1 MKKKSFSI
9 PKAKGFDRVV
19 EILALAIVLTMII
32 VPIVLYS
39 SLPERIPSHY
49 NIAGEIDSYNSR
61 SSVFILPVICL
72 LVYLPITILQCFPH
86 LYNFPVE
93 VTEENAED
101 LYSIAIRLIRCMKL
115 LVIFVFA
122 LLFAETILC
131 AFNIQH
137 GKFVFWVLYGID
149 IILFPLILFWGIKK
163 IKRVA

>member
-19 EILALAIVLTMII
+19 EILALAIVLTMIN

-101 LYSIAIRLIRCMKL
+101 L
-115 LVIFVFA
+115 
-122 LLFAETILC
+122 
-131 AFNIQH
+131 
-137 GKFVFWVLYGID
+137 
-149 IILFPLILFWGIKK
+149 
-163 IKRVA
+163 